1 MPLQEKARQA
11 GAFPASGFSLDKDKW
26 EFVQKR
32 KYLFSVAVNK
42 RILTFFWSS
51 TTRSMTL
58 SSDAPEVCLLAAGIL
73 GALVVAKEGSR
84 I

>member
-1 MPLQEKARQA
+1 MPLQEKGRQA
-11 GAFPASGFSLDKDKW
+11 GAFPASGLSLDKDKW
-26 EFVQKR
+26 EFVHKSE
-32 KYLFSVAVNK
+32 YLFSVAVNK
-42 RILTFFWSS
+42 QVLSFFRSS

-73 GALVVAKEGSR
+73 GSLVVAKERSR